1 VVWETVHGLHAYNS
15 LLSRAQSALNE
26 RSDAAL
32 HAGSLTGVGPLV
44 PTVTRVHASLHVYA
58 VNLNVYVPD

>member
-1 VVWETVHGLHAYNS
+1 MAYMHIIACLAELSQLLMNVAT
-15 LLSRAQSALNE
+15 LLSN
-26 RSDAAL
+26 
-32 HAGSLTGVGPLV
+32 AGSLTGVGPLV